1 MHTVLLALCC
11 DKCRPMAYGR
21 HSGLVVECQT
31 PEQEIRGL
39 ILTQVA
45 VLFPWA
51 RYIYLPKSTGNTQ
64 EVVSETEKL
73 LTHWDVKP

>member
-1 MHTVLLALCC
+1 M
-11 DKCRPMAYGR
+11 
-21 HSGLVVECQT
+21 VECRT
-31 PEQEIRGL
+31 PEQEIRAL

-64 EVVSETEKL
+64 EVVSETEIL
-73 LTHWDVKP
+73 LTH